1 MKKIL
6 SVATATVLLATSLD
20 ARGEFFFGY
29 DSADVKFKNNG
40 AHVALDNAKL
50 DRNQDGIG
58 FGARYYTADDFIA
71 EGMKIGVGVGFSH
84 IETNSMISGNMAYA
98 HFALKQELGNGWE
111 AFGGLGWGMRGTP
124 DTNATETDFNVL
136 QGGMGSI
143 GLAYMT
149 NRDFR
154 IELVYSYHTFAGK
167 VLTTP
172 EEEITTQ
179 LLGIRIG
186 GAFEL

>member
-29 DSADVKFKNNG
+29 DGADVKFKNNG
-40 AHVALDNAKL
+40 AHVALDYAKL
-50 DRNQDGIG
+50 DRIQDGIG
-58 FGARYYTADDFIA
+58 FGARYYTDDDFIA
-71 EGMKIGVGVGFSH
+71 EGMKIGVGLGFSH

-98 HFALKQELGNGWE
+98 HFALKQELGRGWE
-111 AFGGLGWGMRGTP
+111 VFGGFGWGIRGTP
-124 DTNATETDFNVL
+124 DANVTESDITVL
-136 QGGMGSI
+136 NGGMGNVGI
-143 GLAYMT
+143 AYMSD
-149 NRDFR
+149 RDFR
-154 IELVYSYHTFAGK
+154 VEIVYGYHTFTGK

-179 LLGIRIG
+179 LIGVRIG